1 MTKHEKKLMFF
12 AYQGRADGCADDNV
26 DSIKHAIREF
36 NSHQKTFVAKSWED
50 YRKTTPISKEV
61 LSAINNSEVFVCDLT
76 YFNHNVLFEL
86 GYAIAGGKA
95 ILILINKNIVGVKQK
110 YDEFILKNIRYTSI
124 TNSNSIQGALQQ
136 RNYQDDLLA
145 KFINPGNIKEKDIDI
160 FYKQSPLQNQ
170 ASLDLTVA
178 VNEFEDERACKVVT
192 DDVSEV
198 QYKPLNWYFQNLIR
212 SKIVLIHMLGQNIER
227 QFFDNAENSFYAGLA
242 CRFGAQVILVA
253 PAKFHA
259 PLGYD
264 EILIQ
269 YRDSG
274 NLVDSIIDWLDPRVK
289 KIQEIIQVPTP
300 VEEEHELNLIKLG
313 IGCDIAEFEKE
324 GLRNYFVL
332 TASYN
337 SALNQK
343 KSVLIGRKG
352 SGKSAIYIKLL
363 DVFGEDSLNY
373 VINLRPESEELLEDV
388 EMSNLYTSSASKRGF
403 FVTVWQ
409 LVIYLKLAEIIYN
422 KLLEKPSY
430 YNLSGEENALFKF
443 MKEHI
448 SFAKLNFFGIV
459 KEISKKTRD
468 SVSIQSADILQDL
481 YREYLGPLIRVIKDY
496 FKSINAKYYKI
507 IILADNLDKTWD
519 SQHNLDT
526 QSEMVLTLLELDNR
540 LENELEDRA
549 GTKVEVKEII
559 FLRKDI
565 FSYVQKYAIEPDKL
579 TTLSHEID
587 WEQYPKLLRRLIEKR
602 FIYILSLTGEEEVE
616 EKAWKEFFSISTS
629 KKHPYDVIEQIIT
642 KRPRDLIYFII
653 RLFESAIN
661 SRHKK
666 VESSDF
672 EYAINNYVGFL
683 NTNLIAETK
692 AEFPE
697 IQEILEKL
705 HQYRGEK
712 LKYNTY
718 RSIVKDFGYNYRRI
732 DQLTET
738 LFSYDYMLGYDDK
751 TDKPFSDMS
760 VLKNKLTER
769 RFFFLRNTV
778 YVIAHAKYFQIKNKA
793 ISPF

>member
-1 MTKHEKKLMFF
+1 VTEYEKKLMFF
-12 AYQGRADGCADDNV
+12 AYQGCADGYADDNV
-26 DSIKHAIREF
+26 DSIKYAIREF

-50 YRKTTPISKEV
+50 YRKTTPISNEV
-61 LSAINNSEVFVCDLT
+61 LTAINNSEVFVCDLT

-95 ILILINKNIVGVKQK
+95 ILILINENIVGVKQK
-110 YDEFILKNIRYTSI
+110 YNNFILKNIRYTSI
-124 TNSNSIQGALQQ
+124 TNSKSIQKALQQ
-136 RNYQDDLLA
+136 KDYQDDLLA
-145 KFINPGNIKEKDIDI
+145 KFVNPGNIKEKNIDL

-170 ASLDLTVA
+170 ASLDLTEA
-178 VNEFEDERACKVVT
+178 VNEFKDERSCKIVT

-212 SKIVLIHMLGQNIER
+212 SKIVLIHMLGQNIEK

-242 CRFGAQVILVA
+242 CGFRAQVLLLA

-274 NLVDSIIDWLDPRVK
+274 NLVDSVIDWLDPRVT
-289 KIQEIIQVPTP
+289 KIQKIIQAPTP
-300 VEEEHELNLIKLG
+300 VEEHELNLIRLG
-313 IGCDIAEFEKE
+313 IGCDIAENEKE
-324 GLRNYFVL
+324 GLRNYFIL

-337 SALNQK
+337 SVLNQK

-352 SGKSAIYIKLL
+352 SGKSAIYLKLL
-363 DVFGEDSLNY
+363 DVLGEDPLNY
-373 VINLRPESEELLEDV
+373 VINLRPESDELLEDV
-388 EMSNLYTSSASKRGF
+388 EMSNLYTSIASQRGF
-403 FVTVWQ
+403 FVTVWK

-430 YNLSGEENALFKF
+430 YNLSSEENALFTF

-459 KEISKKTRD
+459 KEISKKTRN

-481 YREYLGPLIRVIKDY
+481 YREYLSPLIQVIKDY

-540 LENELEDRA
+540 LENDLKDRA

-565 FSYVQKYAIEPDKL
+565 FSYVQKYTIEPDKL
-579 TTLSHEID
+579 TTLSYEID
-587 WEQYPKLLRRLIEKR
+587 WEEYPELLRRLIEQR

-616 EKAWKEFFSISTS
+616 EKAWKEFFSISNL
-629 KKHPYDVIEQIIT
+629 KKHPYEVIEQIIT
-642 KRPRDLIYFII
+642 KRPRDLIYFIT

-661 SRHKK
+661 HRHKK
-666 VESSDF
+666 VETYDLD
-672 EYAINNYVGFL
+672 YAINNYVGFL

-697 IQEILEKL
+697 IQEILEQL
-705 HQYRGEK
+705 HQYRGQK
-712 LKYNTY
+712 LNYRTY
-718 RSIVKDFGYNYRRI
+718 CSIVKSFGYNSRKI
-732 DQLTET
+732 EQLTKT
-738 LFSYDYMLGYDDK
+738 LFSNDYMLGYDDK
-751 TDKPFSDMS
+751 IDRPFSDMS
-760 VLKNKLTER
+760 VLKTKLAER